1 MAQDKSQ
8 KTEKPTPK
16 RRREAKEEGNIPR
29 TQDLS
34 AWLTVLVFVLV
45 GPAAVGRLRE
55 LFARILGQVSA
66 IADEPHLGRTT
77 EVFRDGMLGSLSVLA
92 PLVLGCMALGTL
104 GHVVQGGVKVYG
116 KRFTPKWKKLNP
128 GPGLKHMFGQ
138 QAAWTFAK
146 TMLKFVVFG
155 LVAYQVMRGAL
166 EGITLSG
173 SWSVTSI
180 VDIGGGAAMHL
191 LQVIALVGLAI
202 AAMDYLVERRRVEKS
217 LKMTKEEVK
226 KESKQSE
233 GDPHLKA
240 AMKSRQREMGRRRMM
255 AAVGEASVVMVNPA
269 HVAVALKYTP
279 GSGAPQVVAKG
290 AGRLAARIR
299 QEAQAHEVPM
309 VRDVIVARTLYKLC
323 ELGEYIPVELYD
335 AIAHVLAFVF
345 HLEQRGKKAG
355 THASPVKHPGVDG
368 DVPPEDLSDEALCI
382 FPVGSPGQ
390 GSSDPGSAR
399 DPGDPGHPGRGPDA
413 TRSGEPTAGP
423 LARR

>member
-1 MAQDKSQ
+1 MAEDKSQ
-8 KTEKPTPK
+8 KTEKPTAK

-34 AWLTVLVFVLV
+34 AWLTIVVFVVV
-45 GPAAVGRLRE
+45 GPAAIDNLRN
-55 LFARILGQVSA
+55 LFVRTIGQVSS
-66 IADEPHLGRTT
+66 IAEEPDLTRMT
-77 EVFRDGMLGSLSVLA
+77 EIFRDGMLGSMWVLA
-92 PLVLGCMALGTL
+92 PIVLGAMVVGTL
-104 GHVVQGGVKVYG
+104 GHVVQGGIKIYG
-116 KRFTPKWKKLNP
+116 KRFKPKWKKLNP
-128 GPGLKHMFGQ
+128 GPGLKNMFGQ

-146 TMLKFVVFG
+146 TMLKFAVFG

-173 SWSVTSI
+173 SWSVKSI
-180 VDIGGGAAMHL
+180 VDIGGGAAINL
-191 LQVIALVGLAI
+191 LRVIAMVGLVI
-202 AAMDYLVERRRVEKS
+202 AALDYMVERRRVEKS

-233 GDPHLKA
+233 GDPHVKA
-240 AMKSRQREMGRRRMM
+240 AIKARQREMGRRRMM

-279 GSGAPQVVAKG
+279 GGGAPQVVAKG
-290 AGRLAARIR
+290 AGHLAARIR

-323 ELGEYIPVELYD
+323 EVGMYIPVELYD

-355 THASPVKHPGVDG
+355 THESPIKHPGG
-368 DVPPEDLSDEALCI
+368 SEPPEDLSDEALGI
-382 FPVGSPGQ
+382 PVVDSSADSSADSSEASGEGSGAGAAGERAGGPTVGS
-390 GSSDPGSAR
+390 A
-399 DPGDPGHPGRGPDA
+399 A
-413 TRSGEPTAGP
+413 
-423 LARR
+423 